1 MLLSLSAPRS
11 LIVCPTLG
19 AKFAT
24 ALTSDG
30 QLRRD
35 PAISGI
41 FENKIFNE
49 IL

>member
-1 MLLSLSAPRS
+1 MHL
-11 LIVCPTLG
+11 VFVLG
-19 AKFAT
+19 VYNKLRNVICIAT

-30 QLRRD
+30 QLRRG

-41 FENKIFNE
+41 LENKIFNE